1 MSDAKLMVAIGVLH
15 LVALAA
21 GGGLVALA
29 FRGGDGYDHPHGKGG
44 WGPGQPPD
52 PPRRPMGGPPMPSAT
67 PARVRLREP
76 ARLADLQSPP
86 PRRAREPKRPRTR
99 PNPERRDRHAQGT
112 TKPRSPQCSADCSS
126 RSTVHRTPNGP

>member
-52 PPRRPMGGPPMPSAT
+52 PPRRPMGGPPNA
-67 PARVRLREP
+67 
-76 ARLADLQSPP
+76 Q
-86 PRRAREPKRPRTR
+86 
-99 PNPERRDRHAQGT
+99 RHAR
-112 TKPRSPQCSADCSS
+112 PRSPARTGAPRGPSVSAAAP
-126 RSTVHRTPNGP
+126 RAGAEATANQAKPRAT